1 MQGINSIKQKDF
13 MKRIYFI
20 LIIIAAV
27 SFNSCIKNDPVI
39 WEGSVVELDA
49 AIWNANAAGLPFPIL
64 TRVPAANRA
73 LSTACPDST
82 LRRYPQT
89 IRIRVNL
96 VGAQSGKDI
105 SVSYEIFNSPITTV
119 AFPATIAANA
129 GAGCPTAQTPAAAA
143 ATLAVSDAVAG
154 THFTALSG
162 TTVIPAN
169 SSFGYIDIP
178 ILNPGPTAG
187 AARFIGIRL
196 KDNENVKVSVNYREA
211 GFVIDQR

>member
-1 MQGINSIKQKDF
+1 
-13 MKRIYFI
+13 MKKIYFS
-20 LIIIAAV
+20 LIIIAAI
-27 SFNSCIKNDPVI
+27 SFNSCIKNDTVI

-49 AIWNANAAGLPFPIL
+49 AIWNANGAGLTYPIL
-64 TRVPAANRA
+64 TRIPAANRA

-89 IRIRVNL
+89 IRVRVNL

-105 SVSYEIFNSPITTV
+105 SVSYEIFNSPITTI

-129 GAGCPTAQTPAAAA
+129 GAGCPTAQTPSAAA

-154 THFTALSG
+154 THFTTLSG

-178 ILNPGPTAG
+178 ILNPAATAG

-196 KDNENVKVSVNYREA
+196 KDNESVKASANYKEA